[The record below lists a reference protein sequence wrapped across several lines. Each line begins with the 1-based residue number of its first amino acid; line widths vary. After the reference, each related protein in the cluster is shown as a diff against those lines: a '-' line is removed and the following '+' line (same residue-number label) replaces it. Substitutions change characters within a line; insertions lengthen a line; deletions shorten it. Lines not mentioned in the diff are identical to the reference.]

1 MARMYITMT
10 MEDLGI
16 TTDKF
21 LLFDDRDLLNELID
35 MICIIDKNNKK

>member
-10 MEDLGI
+10 MEDWEI

-21 LLFDDRDLLNELID
+21 LLSDDRDLLNELID